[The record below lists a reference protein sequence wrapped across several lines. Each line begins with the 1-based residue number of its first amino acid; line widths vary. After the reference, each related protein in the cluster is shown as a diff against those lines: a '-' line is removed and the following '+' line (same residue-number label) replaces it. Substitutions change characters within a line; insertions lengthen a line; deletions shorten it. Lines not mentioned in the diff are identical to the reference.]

1 MRDKYRVKR
10 IGGVNKDRQ
19 GEEKRNKHDA
29 QLIEGKLEEKNIY
42 IVSGKMIGKIYMK
55 TYRVKK
61 R

>member
-10 IGGVNKDRQ
+10 IGGVNKDSQ
-19 GEEKRNKHDA
+19 GEGKRNKHDA
-29 QLIEGKLEEKNIY
+29 HLIEGKLEEKKN